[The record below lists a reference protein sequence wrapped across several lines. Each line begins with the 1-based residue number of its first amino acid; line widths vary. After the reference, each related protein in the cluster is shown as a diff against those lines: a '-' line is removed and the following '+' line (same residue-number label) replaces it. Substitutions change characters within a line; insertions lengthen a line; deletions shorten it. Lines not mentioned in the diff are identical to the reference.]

1 MVTNLS
7 KIMNNRFEI
16 KKKLQLIKAQQSVA
30 TKTISYKGDR
40 KVFNAYDIDLSLLR
54 FNPLNDRIHTDIKE
68 YEYSKGVDFNKLPIE
83 EMNDIISEMI
93 WKKHESKNKTTLKD
107 IREKQ
112 QIEIG
117 VITSDGLIVDGNRRF
132 MLLRKINQ
140 SGDTRPF
147 RAIILDET
155 YDDDPA
161 SKYNIKLLEMDLQD
175 GEDTKE
181 EYSSIDKYIR
191 IINFVDNY
199 VESNN
204 NRANY
209 KILANKLNKPES
221 EIKKMYKIGRMMQ
234 KYLVYIECENMYSR
248 LKSTE
253 ELFKKL
259 YSTHT
264 RISNGSA
271 SAGWEYDK
279 IDDSEDYETLGF
291 DLIRWGYNPK
301 AETGKW
307 VTSRNLR
314 DIYFKDSKEN
324 TIFSNRRIWNE
335 FKEKVLDHKEDPK
348 NKEKSVADY
357 CQERNLSPAE
367 AAEARDADW
376 AIKISDTFKGA
387 LGKAE
392 NRIEDRKN
400 KDYPDKIISEGLDK
414 LKNLI
419 DEDLF
424 TFQNNKIVL
433 LDNTIN
439 HLKENQDHK
448 EILKNLHSIRKISES
463 LIREI
468 D

>member
-1 MVTNLS
+1 MVINLI
-7 KIMNNRFEI
+7 KNMDNRFEI
-16 KKKLQLIKAQQSVA
+16 IKKLEKIKKQDSVA
-30 TKTISYKGDR
+30 SKTISYKGDR
-40 KVFNAYDIDLSLLR
+40 KVFNAFDIDLSLLR

-68 YEYSKGVDFNKLPIE
+68 YEYSKGVDFDTLPIE
-83 EMNDIISEMI
+83 EMNEIISEMI

-107 IREKQ
+107 IKEKK
-112 QIEIG
+112 QIETG
-117 VITSDGLIVDGNRRF
+117 VITRDGLIVDGNRRF

-140 SGDTRPF
+140 SGETRPF

-175 GEDTKE
+175 GEDVKE

-199 VESNN
+199 VESINI
-204 NRANY
+204 RANY
-209 KILANKLNKPES
+209 RVLASKLNKPES
-221 EIKKMYKIGRMMQ
+221 ELKKMYKIGKMMQ
-234 KYLVYIECENMYSR
+234 RYLVYIECENMYSR
-248 LKSTE
+248 LKLKE

-259 YSTHT
+259 YSTHN
-264 RISNGSA
+264 RISSGGA
-271 SAGWEYDK
+271 SSQWEYDR
-279 IDDSEDYETLGF
+279 IDDAEDYETIGF

-324 TIFSNRRIWNE
+324 TVFSNRRIWEE
-335 FKEKVLDHKEDPK
+335 FKEKVFDHKEDSN
-348 NKEKSVADY
+348 NKEKSVKDY
-357 CQERNLSPAE
+357 CTERNLSPPE

-376 AIKISDTFKGA
+376 AIKISDSFKGA

-400 KDYPDKIISEGLDK
+400 VNYPDKIISETLDK

-433 LDNTIN
+433 LENTIN
-439 HLKENQDHK
+439 LLKESNDHN